1 MINQSNLSAIAISIP
16 KSYSLDERICSV
28 VVKGLIVKDK
38 IWGFPLG
45 TEFCGDRAIISF
57 YKCFNFLDLTML
69 DFQH

>member
-45 TEFCGDRAIISF
+45 TEFCGDRAIIISF
-57 YKCFNFLDLTML
+57 YKCFNFLDL